1 MQRNK
6 TLLAIVI
13 VFLVLLIDQTIK
25 IWIKT
30 TMVIG
35 EEITVFNWFKIH
47 FVENEGM
54 AFGLQLGGNYG
65 KFILSA
71 FRIVAVFFLFFILR
85 SIIHK
90 PDTTPG
96 LVASLSLILSGAI
109 GNIIDSVF
117 YGVIFTDSYGHV
129 AQLFPPNGGYAT
141 LLHGRVVDMLHF
153 PLYQGWLPHWLPIWG
168 GDYFIF
174 FRPVF
179 NIADTAITLGVFS
192 ILLFQR
198 NFFSHL
204 EDRGSAAILGANA
217 ADETETN
224 TILPPETET
233 ALLQAENSS
242 NSTDYTDEEFTD
254 GTPTAIL
261 PPTSTGKNDDTP

>member
-1 MQRNK
+1 LQRNK

-13 VFLVLLIDQTIK
+13 VFLVLLIDQVIK

-35 EEITVFNWFKIH
+35 EEIAVFNWFKIH

-54 AFGLQLGGNYG
+54 AFGLQLGGSYG
-65 KFILSA
+65 KFILST

-117 YGVIFTDSYGHV
+117 YGVIFSDSYGHV

-153 PLYQGWLPHWLPIWG
+153 PVYQGWLPHWLPVWG

-198 NFFSHL
+198 NFFTHL
-204 EDRGSAAILGANA
+204 EDRGSAAILGNKTE
-217 ADETETN
+217 ETETGSDL
-224 TILPPETET
+224 LPQTET
-233 ALLQAENSS
+233 TLLQQEN
-242 NSTDYTDEEFTD
+242 NNNLTGSTGVEFTD

-261 PPTSTGKNDDTP
+261 PPPTTGKNDENL